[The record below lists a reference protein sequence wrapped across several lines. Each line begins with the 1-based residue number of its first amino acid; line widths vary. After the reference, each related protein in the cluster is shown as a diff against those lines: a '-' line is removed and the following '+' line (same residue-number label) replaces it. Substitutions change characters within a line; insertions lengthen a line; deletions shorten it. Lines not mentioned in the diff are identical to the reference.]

1 MNDKVSFFMIA
12 GELSGDRLG
21 GSLIRNLQEIQAGGI
36 EIRGVGGPSMASV
49 GLESEFPFDEL
60 SLVGLTEVVFRVPAL
75 LRRIRQTAKSIA
87 AFRPDA
93 LITIDCPDFSLRVA
107 AQAKRLMPDLKV
119 IHYVAPTVW
128 AWRPGRARRMAR
140 SVDHVLALLPFEP
153 PYFEEVGMTCD
164 FVGHPLVRDFD
175 ADRLR
180 RTEREFRD
188 RFGPCGPDKPLV
200 VLLPGSRASEI
211 RRMGPVFGDVI
222 ARVAALHHSVQWVV
236 PAAAPVAGMV
246 REMVQNWPGSV
257 SVLDPCTDDDEVD
270 RTRKHVIFSMAQ
282 AAFATS
288 GTVTLELARAGC
300 PTVIGYR
307 SSRLTAFLIL
317 RLVRIDT
324 ANLVNL
330 LIERHAI
337 PEYLLADCT
346 AENVASEL
354 SRLLSDSDL
363 RTAQRSA
370 FAEALERLGGGQLDP
385 GRRAAESVLRTIA
398 DS

>member
-1 MNDKVSFFMIA
+1 MNGKVRLYVIA

-21 GSLIRNLQEIQAGGI
+21 GSLIRNLQEIVAGGI

-60 SLVGLTEVVFRVPAL
+60 SVVGLTEVVFRIPAL

-87 AFRPDA
+87 EFCPDA

-164 FVGHPLVRDFD
+164 FVGHPLVCDFE

-180 RTEREFRD
+180 RIEREFRN
-188 RFGPCGPDKPLV
+188 RFGQCGPDRPLV
-200 VLLPGSRASEI
+200 VLLPGSRTSEI

-222 ARVAALHHSVQWVV
+222 ARVAAQHHSVEWVV

-246 REMVQNWPGSV
+246 RELVRNWPGSI
-257 SVLDPCTDDDEVD
+257 SVLDPCSDDDEED

-337 PEYLLADCT
+337 PEYLLANCT
-346 AENVASEL
+346 AENVATKL
-354 SRLLSDSDL
+354 SVLLSNPDQ
-363 RTAQRSA
+363 RAAQRSA

-385 GRRAAESVLRTIA
+385 GKHAAQSVLRAIVDT
-398 DS
+398 

>member
-1 MNDKVSFFMIA
+1 MNDKVRLYMIA

-21 GSLIRNLQEIQAGGI
+21 GSLIRNLQDILTGEI
-36 EIRGVGGPSMASV
+36 EIKGVGGPSMAAV

-60 SLVGLTEVVFRVPAL
+60 SLVGLTEVVFKIPAL
-75 LRRIRQTAKSIA
+75 LKRIRQTARSIA

-107 AQAKRLMPDLKV
+107 AQVRRLLPDLKV

-128 AWRPGRARRMAR
+128 AWRPGRAKRMAR

-175 ADRLR
+175 AARLR

-188 RFGPCGPDKPLV
+188 RFGPNGRDAPLV
-200 VLLPGSRASEI
+200 VLLPGSRASEV
-211 RRMGPVFGDVI
+211 RRMGPVFEGVI
-222 ARVAALHHSVQWVV
+222 ERVTARHRSVKWVV

-246 REMVQNWPGSV
+246 RELAHGWAGSV
-257 SVLDPCTDDDEVD
+257 SILEPCTDDDEED
-270 RTRKHVIFSMAQ
+270 RTRKHVIFSMAR

-317 RLVRIDT
+317 RLVTIDT

-330 LIERHAI
+330 LIDRHAI
-337 PEYLLADCT
+337 PEYLLSDCT
-346 AENVASEL
+346 IGNVSAEL
-354 SRLLSDSDL
+354 SSLLSDPERRADQK
-363 RTAQRSA
+363 RA
-370 FAEALERLGGGQLDP
+370 FSEAMKRLGGGRLDP
-385 GRRAAESVLRTIA
+385 GKSAAESVLRAIA
-398 DS
+398 GT